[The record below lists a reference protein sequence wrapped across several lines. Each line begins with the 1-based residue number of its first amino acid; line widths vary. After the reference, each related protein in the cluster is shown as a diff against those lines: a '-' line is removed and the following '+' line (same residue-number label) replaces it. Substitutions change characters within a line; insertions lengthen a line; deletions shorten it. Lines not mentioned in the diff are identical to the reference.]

1 MPRVYRIW
9 LPIHQMRRA
18 SNPLRLPHSPAVIAR
33 NIEHHSRPRRRV
45 DIDPTDPS
53 GICATE
59 GICPHRLIWINI
71 RRFTIVNSQNALAPS
86 ALALP
91 RLGQLSLGL
100 GTLWNKTRT
109 VGLGIHIVQIVNHLY
124 RRSKKRIPIS
134 TLHNTVVLP
143 VPLPRETNRIAAV
156 NILWRIGGTRL
167 APQKT
172 QTAKLNTRSEN
183 AAYQWRNRRMVN
195 QAIQRLCPVHQL
207 RRPATHC
214 YMTRT
219 RSRLPFLRV
228 RGHIGINPIVN
239 RRHLLR

>member
-1 MPRVYRIW
+1 M
-9 LPIHQMRRA
+9 PIHQMRSA
-18 SNPLRLPHSPAVIAR
+18 SNPLRLPDSPAVIIG

-45 DIDPTDPS
+45 DINPTNPS
-53 GICATE
+53 GICATK
-59 GICPHRLIWINI
+59 GICPHRLIRIYI
-71 RRFTIVNSQNALAPS
+71 RRLTIVNPQNTLAPS
-86 ALALP
+86 GFALP

-124 RRSKKRIPIS
+124 RRSEKRISIS

-143 VPLPRETNRIAAV
+143 VPLPRETNRITPV
-156 NILWRIGGTRL
+156 NILRRIGGTRL

-183 AAYQWRNRRMVN
+183 AAHQWRNRRMVN

-207 RRPATHC
+207 RRPAAHR

-219 RSRLPFLRV
+219 RSRLPFLRM
-228 RGHIGINPIVN
+228 RGHIGINSIVN